1 MHKFVGKKTPYF
13 AGIEAG
19 GTTFV
24 ATIAKAHPTNII
36 EQKEFPTL
44 TPQKTVSVINDWL
57 DNFDFQALGI
67 ASFGPVDLDKKS
79 KTYGHITTTPKP
91 NWDNFDIVG
100 AFRRFGVPIG
110 FETDVNAAAMGEFA
124 YGEHGNIK
132 SCTYVTAGTGIGVG
146 AICDGK
152 PVHGLMHPE
161 LGHCYSPR
169 AENEY
174 EKFKGT
180 CPRHG
185 SCLEGMCNAGAI
197 SHRLNIHPSKLPQ
210 VSDDHEVWDI
220 VSHYF
225 SHLCTTITLSYSPN
239 VIILG
244 GGVFKREILYDK
256 IRKKTLQL
264 LNGYVGKKE
273 IVENIDSYIVPPKFK
288 SLCGAVG
295 SLELARIVFEQ
306 SLL

>member
-1 MHKFVGKKTPYF
+1 MHKFVGKKSLYF

-44 TPQKTVSVINDWL
+44 TPHKTVSAINDWL
-57 DNFDFQALGI
+57 GKFDFQALGI

-91 NWDNFDIVG
+91 NWGYFDIIG
-100 AFRRFGVPIG
+100 AFKKFGVPIG

-124 YGEHGNIK
+124 YGGHGNIN
-132 SCTYVTAGTGIGVG
+132 SCAYVTAGTGIGVG

-174 EKFKGT
+174 ENFKGT
-180 CPRHG
+180 CPRHS

-210 VSDDHEVWDI
+210 VSDDHEIWDI

-256 IRKKTLQL
+256 IRKKTSQL

-273 IVENIDSYIVPPKFK
+273 ILDNIDSYIVPPKYR

-295 SLELARIVFEQ
+295 SLELARIVLEQ
-306 SLL
+306 SLH